1 MAANIE
7 SRPNE
12 KDASL
17 QSSVAGAGGQTHAA
31 RNLDERRRS
40 ALAHIDNASFSSVKK
55 KKTSLL
61 HFDGSCLLSF
71 LAGSTLRFVPLL
83 VLGSSP
89 MRESH

>member
-1 MAANIE
+1 MWRLLALLQTGYQSLRASSLMAANIE

-55 KKTSLL
+55 KKLL
-61 HFDGSCLLSF
+61 FF
-71 LAGSTLRFVPLL
+71 TLMAHVHYRF
-83 VLGSSP
+83 
-89 MRESH
+89 